1 MPTLTLRFAIS
12 EEGFTQ
18 DKEWSQPCCRTTTA
32 PGCVV
37 HGELGNGGHCG
48 FARGALG

>member
-18 DKEWSQPCCRTTTA
+18 DKEWSQPCCRTNDDGTRLRRSWRA
-32 PGCVV
+32 
-37 HGELGNGGHCG
+37 
-48 FARGALG
+48 